1 MGQAE
6 RGANQAGGGQGR
18 AGRGGNQRGA
28 CRRAEGWDVG
38 RGCNLQGRMRS
49 ARTAS
54 ERGATRANAGEM
66 GGAGGGDEVGA
77 RGLHETHLPCTC
89 EILSEVVVDMSFIC
103 ESIQVQAGQLTEQ
116 VTLPWLAAKIRFAA
130 RGLGLQHRT
139 GSL

>member
-1 MGQAE
+1 M
-6 RGANQAGGGQGR
+6 
-18 AGRGGNQRGA
+18 
-28 CRRAEGWDVG
+28 W
-38 RGCNLQGRMRS
+38 
-49 ARTAS
+49 
-54 ERGATRANAGEM
+54 
-66 GGAGGGDEVGA
+66 GA

>member
-1 MGQAE
+1 
-6 RGANQAGGGQGR
+6 
-18 AGRGGNQRGA
+18 
-28 CRRAEGWDVG
+28 
-38 RGCNLQGRMRS
+38 MRS

-66 GGAGGGDEVGA
+66 GGAGGGDEVDVGCTC
-77 RGLHETHLPCTC
+77 GLHETHLPCTC